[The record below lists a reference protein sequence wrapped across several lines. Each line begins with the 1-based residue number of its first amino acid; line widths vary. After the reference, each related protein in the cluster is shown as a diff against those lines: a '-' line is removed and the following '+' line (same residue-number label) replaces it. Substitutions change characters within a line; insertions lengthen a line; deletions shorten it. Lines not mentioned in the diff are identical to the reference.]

1 MGNCFPVAAA
11 CAAYTLGGQD
21 WDKLFHLIDKHH
33 SGAIARAQW
42 RHCVR
47 HVLKVVSRPLW
58 GTLGYSRVLTGTLG
72 YSGVLWGTLRYHL
85 MPIIQASNLNP
96 FGSQENRFASAADR
110 LFGSVICFQ

>member
-47 HVLKVVSRPLW
+47 HVLKVVSPSAIV
-58 GTLGYSRVLTGTLG
+58 GYSRVLWGTLG
-72 YSGVLWGTLRYHL
+72 YSGVLWGTLGYSGVL
-85 MPIIQASNLNP
+85 
-96 FGSQENRFASAADR
+96 
-110 LFGSVICFQ
+110 